1 MFKYCL
7 FAYVLGVVTAVIFNK
22 FVKIDISIKKN
33 EKVAAKR
40 IKMTSN
46 KPVEIQEIE
55 TLLNEIRKNGKLPIN
70 LSPVVLKSLLEISK
84 CDNWENIL
92 DSDTKQNLH
101 KIYKKWQKHL
111 KAESNTDILTT
122 SSQYGFETYWE
133 GTIEEYKEALE
144 KGLIDENTK
153 IKLFQYSDETYSL
166 DENGNWIENT

>member
-33 EKVAAKR
+33 ENSKAKR
-40 IKMTSN
+40 IKIPSS

-70 LSPVVLKSLLEISK
+70 LSPVVLKSLSEISK
-84 CDNWENIL
+84 CENWENIL

-101 KIYKKWQKHL
+101 KIYKKWQQHL

-122 SSQYGFETYWE
+122 SSQHGFETYWE

-153 IKLFQYSDETYSL
+153 IKLFQYSDETYSF